1 MVCSFFQANSQPA
14 QPAADAGFAADW
26 SADFGSMSANGDV
39 ASAAVPIASEM
50 PEGQQVGVQGG
61 AQCWPQAESSPPGGD
76 TTSVQDSEPRRKED
90 EDVAAPSFFTDF
102 DKLNDVE
109 SEKTEVPEASQK
121 QAADQHNKATAPH
134 GGGEQCTNPSVAAG
148 EDTEHL
154 PVEAKVEEM
163 PAPPAGEVRE
173 SEAGSDVEEEKEKS
187 LDTLHE
193 EEQAIKAGIP
203 EEEPPE
209 VPQADETKSCEGE
222 SAPSER
228 MPIPSVVIEPA
239 SSNEG
244 DDDRDAD
251 IISPT
256 AVSDNSVTSQSN
268 TLKHMSPSGG
278 GSGFPDDFLYKVET
292 MHDFEA
298 ANSDELELKRGD
310 VVLVVPTASVED
322 QEAGWLTGMKE
333 SDWERARVQEPGKDR
348 AGNSRNQMK
357 PGGASTRRKAKQTS
371 WEPQPLDKPRTG
383 MGPTGGSFKPPRQP
397 PKLARIPQPP
407 KETQHRN
414 VAAIGLRQSY
424 SNKSGRDPSST
435 TGEQYR
441 NAANKGS

>member
-1 MVCSFFQANSQPA
+1 GPHPTSFVTVPLKKGPPVPPPPKVTPTKEVAEEQIIDLFGGEFLPAPSPSQPNERPGESLLDLDFDAFQPDDSVSPIPQTAVPWDMWSANSQPA
-14 QPAADAGFAADW
+14 QPAADAGFTADW

-61 AQCWPQAESSPPGGD
+61 AQCWPQAESSTPGGD

-102 DKLNDVE
+102 DKLNEVE

-121 QAADQHNKATAPH
+121 QAADKHNKATAPH
-134 GGGEQCTNPSVAAG
+134 GGGEQCTNPSIAAG
-148 EDTEHL
+148 EDTEHQ
-154 PVEAKVEEM
+154 PVEAKIEEM

-173 SEAGSDVEEEKEKS
+173 HEAGSDVEEEKEKS

-256 AVSDNSVTSQSN
+256 SVSDNSVTSQSN
-268 TLKHMSPSGG
+268 TLKHMIPSGG

-333 SDWERARVQEPGKDR
+333 SDWLNLGV
-348 AGNSRNQMK
+348 
-357 PGGASTRRKAKQTS
+357 GAQKGLFP
-371 WEPQPLDKPRTG
+371 EN
-383 MGPTGGSFKPPRQP
+383 F
-397 PKLARIPQPP
+397 
-407 KETQHRN
+407 TQR
-414 VAAIGLRQSY
+414 L
-424 SNKSGRDPSST
+424 
-435 TGEQYR
+435 E
-441 NAANKGS
+441 